1 MCVNVLRCWAAEEN
15 CCVRSWRRMASPWRW
30 PPKCIRRIGGGG
42 MSKLFLVGLGP
53 GSREQMTLQAL
64 EALEASDVLVG
75 YTVYIDLVKEWFP
88 DKETY
93 TTPMTQ
99 ELERCRWALEAARQ
113 GKTVSML
120 CSGDAG
126 VYGMAGPVLEL
137 SAEFPEVEIVVVPG
151 ATAALS
157 GAAVLGAPL
166 MHDFCVISLSDLLTP
181 WATIEKRLRCAG
193 EGDFS
198 CLLYTSRCV

>member
-1 MCVNVLRCWAAEEN
+1 
-15 CCVRSWRRMASPWRW
+15 
-30 PPKCIRRIGGGG
+30 

-75 YTVYIDLVKEWFP
+75 YTVYIDLVKGWFP

-93 TTPMTQ
+93 TTPMTR

-137 SAEFPEVEIVVVPG
+137 SEKFPEVEIAVVPG
-151 ATAALS
+151 APPPCP
-157 GAAVLGAPL
+157 GPQCWG
-166 MHDFCVISLSDLLTP
+166 
-181 WATIEKRLRCAG
+181 RR
-193 EGDFS
+193 
-198 CLLYTSRCV
+198 